1 MPLSMI
7 LAPLFAQVLLVFLLL
22 FLMGARRAGDIV
34 SKKTDPKEIA
44 LREPNWSPKTLASAY
59 SFSNQ
64 FELPVLFYVLTILE
78 IVTRHAD
85 YLFVALS
92 WAFVA
97 MRYLQALEHVT
108 SNNVRRR
115 GGFYVIGALIL
126 TVAWGVFAFRILLNL
141 P

>member
-1 MPLSMI
+1 MPLAMI
-7 LAPLFAQVLLVFLLL
+7 LGPLFAQVLLVFLLL
-22 FLMGARRAGDIV
+22 LLMGARRGGNLV
-34 SKKTDPKEIA
+34 SKTVKPEDIA
-44 LREPNWSPKTLASAY
+44 LREPNWPTRTLQAAN

-85 YLFVALS
+85 YLFLVLS

-97 MRYLQALEHVT
+97 TRYLQALEHVT
-108 SNNVRRR
+108 SNVVRRR
-115 GGFYVIGALIL
+115 GVIYMIGALIL
-126 TVAWGVFAFRILLNL
+126 VAAWSVFAFRILFNL

>member
-1 MPLSMI
+1 MPLAMI
-7 LAPLFAQVLLVFLLL
+7 LAPLFAQVLLVYLLL
-22 FLMGARRAGDIV
+22 LLMAARRGRDLAGKTV
-34 SKKTDPKEIA
+34 SLDSIA
-44 LREPNWSPKTLASAY
+44 LREPNWPQRTLQAAY

-97 MRYLQALEHVT
+97 TRYLQALEHVT
-108 SNNVRRR
+108 SNVVRRR
-115 GGFYVIGALIL
+115 GAIFVVGAMIL
-126 TVAWGVFAFRILLNL
+126 LAAWGLFAFRILTGA